1 MNLNVKAC
9 NFYDAADIVTV
20 QYTEYS
26 REPPASKF
34 SLCTGGANNGNIVFC
49 RMTRHFLPDD
59 SAFFGPKI
67 FHHFSD
73 YCTEFIRHTG

>member
-20 QYTEYS
+20 QYS

-34 SLCTGGANNGNIVFC
+34 SLCTGGANNGNIVF
-49 RMTRHFLPDD
+49 LPDD
-59 SAFFGPKI
+59 SAFFAG
-67 FHHFSD
+67 
-73 YCTEFIRHTG
+73 